1 MLHEI
6 LELLIA
12 NNVPIAKAVEKA
24 VARANQEGFKVTIT
38 HMSNYE
44 LATFLKAISHDL
56 IVEQKELEERV
67 RNH

>member
-12 NNVPIAKAVEKA
+12 YNLPIAKAVEMA
-24 VARANQEGFKVTIT
+24 VARANQEGFNVTIT

-56 IVEQKELEERV
+56 IVEQKDWEERV